1 MIGFIG
7 LGNMG
12 LPMARNL
19 LQKGHKVMV
28 YDIVNAQVEAAAKD
42 GAIVAEGPSQIAG
55 KVKTLVTMLPE
66 R

>member
-1 MIGFIG
+1 MAKIGFIG

-19 LQKGHKVMV
+19 LKAGHTVQGFDLSK
-28 YDIVNAQVEAAAKD
+28 AQADAFAAAAD
-42 GAIVAEGPSQIAG
+42 NTPS
-55 KVKTLVTMLPE
+55 VP